1 MLRPLAFTTAAATF
15 LSLAPAGAATIQTYK
30 VANWNIGAYT
40 NNNTG
45 RFTHCAASARYRNG
59 LTLIFSVSE
68 SLDWGISFLNPEW
81 NLRQGREIDIEYRI
95 DSGRVNNTTARAVN
109 TRQIVAKLPDSA
121 GLFNQFRYGYRLVVS
136 INDGRPV
143 PFDLRDTNAMLTEVL
158 RCANRYKGYAD
169 RTLNRST
176 GERDLGLRN
185 DERRRAPNAGE
196 GSSGGVRGDN
206 NRDDR
211 NDRVARAPD
220 RNDEPPIPERQ
231 PPQKPQNAPVTGPTP
246 ESRAEATALATDIL
260 RRANFDFELQK
271 PDQAP
276 ENLRK
281 YDAVWRADGVLGTLR
296 ILSGSQVDTVRGKL
310 IADDATT
317 CKGKFASGALPAMSG
332 SQSQTIFTSC
342 ESQNNWSVYYIAV
355 PRRKGGIYLLGV
367 AGTGEQA
374 ARMQAVANSYRTVA
388 LEVLEK

>member
-1 MLRPLAFTTAAATF
+1 MTAATTL

-30 VANWNIGAYT
+30 VANWDIGAYT
-40 NNNTG
+40 NNNSG

-59 LTLIFSVSE
+59 VTLIFSVTE

-95 DSGRVNNTTARAVN
+95 DGGRVNNTSARAIN
-109 TRQIVAKLPDSA
+109 ARQIVAKLPDRA
-121 GLFNQFRYGYRLVVS
+121 ELFNQFRYGYRLVVS

-158 RCANRYKGYAD
+158 RCANRHKGYAD
-169 RTLNRST
+169 RTPNRST
-176 GERDLGLRN
+176 TERDLGSRN
-185 DERRRAPNAGE
+185 DDRRPSPNAGV

-206 NRDDR
+206 RD
-211 NDRVARAPD
+211 DRVARAPD
-220 RNDEPPIPERQ
+220 RNDEPPLPDRQPSQ
-231 PPQKPQNAPVTGPTP
+231 PPQNTPVTGPTP
-246 ESRAEATALATDIL
+246 ESRTEATALATDIL
-260 RRANFDFELQK
+260 RRANFDFEFQK
-271 PDQAP
+271 PDQVA

-296 ILSGSQVDTVRGKL
+296 ILSGSQIDKVRGEL
-310 IADDATT
+310 IADDANS

-332 SQSQTIFTSC
+332 SQSQTIFSSC
-342 ESQNNWSVYYIAV
+342 EAQTNWSVYYIAV

-388 LEVLEK
+388 LEVLER